1 MGALT
6 KRSLFFVC
14 APLKRPS
21 LLGFRRWERESGC
34 FQGLYV
40 FFYNFNCAMLSSAHN
55 LKRWITS
62 MTRQHHNLDRRRLRS
77 KTNPK
82 DSQAKFYWYPR
93 RYPKQRIIFILLKIN
108 NFQWRFGPPNHP
120 LLLIIIFFPHN
131 ICWGRSTVW
140 FITGIIERCWSMHFP
155 ETFGKCEPST
165 APCTIS
171 ERPQSKPFS

>member
-1 MGALT
+1 MGEIGERIAG
-6 KRSLFFVC
+6 RSTLLFFSC
-14 APLKRPS
+14 YLESPWRCW
-21 LLGFRRWERESGC
+21 GFRRWERESGC

-108 NFQWRFGPPNHP
+108 NFQWRFGPPNLP
-120 LLLIIIFFPHN
+120 LLPFVIFAPLTIFVGVAQP
-131 ICWGRSTVW
+131 
-140 FITGIIERCWSMHFP
+140 
-155 ETFGKCEPST
+155 FGS
-165 APCTIS
+165 
-171 ERPQSKPFS
+171 

>member
-108 NFQWRFGPPNHP
+108 NFQWRFGATKSPSSP
-120 LLLIIIFFPHN
+120 LRNFCSPHN

-140 FITGIIERCWSMHFP
+140 FITGIIERYRSMHFP
-155 ETFGKCEPST
+155 EPFGECELST
-165 APCTIS
+165 ASRSIS
-171 ERPQSKPFS
+171 ENRGSFSW